1 MNRSY
6 SNSGNYKRLEEI
18 GLSFDANMKL
28 TLDSEKFSTALKDHK
43 SDVTALLDVAMGGMS
58 DVLSQYTKTSGYLTK
73 SMTSLESQ
81 QKTYDLRISK
91 YNDILTMRKQALY
104 KQYMEYQNQLA
115 DLGRTAEMFGINLG
129 SNVNTSG

>member
-18 GLSFDANMKL
+18 GISFDSNMKL
-28 TLDSEKFSTALKDHK
+28 NLDNEKFSTALKENR
-43 SDVTALLDVAMGGMS
+43 SDVTALLDIAMGGIN
-58 DVLSQYTKTSGYLTK
+58 DVLSQYTKTSGYLSK
-73 SMTSLESQ
+73 SITSLEGQ
-81 QKTYDLRISK
+81 KKTYDLRISK
-91 YNDILTMRKQALY
+91 YNDTLMLRKQALY
-104 KQYMEYQNQLA
+104 KQYLEYQTQLA